1 MNKYRTGKRPA
12 RHGAIRH
19 KFKTF
24 FDASA
29 LPTPPTVFG
38 RTSYFPE
45 DGWGMLYNDQAG
57 CCVISGGMH
66 ETMLWG
72 ALGGHGAPP
81 FTDAQIISD
90 YSAITGYDPKQTDAN
105 GDNPTDQGTDM
116 VVAAQYRQT
125 KGLLDA
131 KGIRHKVDGFVSIE
145 TGNVEEVALAAYLFG
160 GIGVGAL
167 LPADAE
173 DQFDANHP
181 WTVTSKRGEDGH
193 YFPIV
198 GRNHEGNLL
207 AVTWGRLQAVTPQ
220 WLAKWMDEGV
230 AYISF
235 ESLRQNTMLSQRGM
249 DMAGLRA
256 AFGKFG
262 LIRPSIT

>member
-1 MNKYRTGKRPA
+1 MVRYKTGKRPA

-38 RTSYFPE
+38 RTSYFQE

-57 CCVISGGMH
+57 CCVVAGGMH

-72 ALGGHGAPP
+72 ALGGRSAPP
-81 FTDAQIISD
+81 FTDAQAVSD
-90 YSAITGYDPKQTDAN
+90 YTAITGYDPRQTDAN

-116 VVAAQYRQT
+116 VAAAHYRQT

-131 KGIRHKVDGFVSIE
+131 NGVRHTVDGYVSIE
-145 TGNVEEVALAAYLFG
+145 VGNVEELAFAVYYMNVA
-160 GIGVGAL
+160 GVGAT
-167 LPADAE
+167 LPGDAE
-173 DQFDANHP
+173 DQFDNNQP
-181 WTVTSKRGEDGH
+181 WSSRLKGEDGH
-193 YFPIV
+193 YFCVV
-198 GRNHEGNLL
+198 GRNHEGNFLV
-207 AVTWGRLQAVTPQ
+207 VTWGRLHAVTPG
-220 WLAKWMDEGV
+220 WLQRYMDEGIV
-230 AYISF
+230 YISF
-235 ESLRQNTMLSQRGM
+235 EALRTNTLLSQRGM
-249 DMAGLRA
+249 DVAGLKE

-262 LIRPSIT
+262 

>member
-24 FDASA
+24 FDAA
-29 LPTPPTVFG
+29 ELPTPPTVFG

-45 DGWGMLYNDQAG
+45 DGWQMLYNDQAG
-57 CCVISGGMH
+57 CCVFSGGAH

-72 ALGGHGAPP
+72 ALGGRSAPP
-81 FTDAQIISD
+81 FIDECIVSD
-90 YSAITGYDPKQTDAN
+90 YSAVTGYDPKQTDAN

-116 VVAAQYRQT
+116 VVAARYRRDT
-125 KGLLDA
+125 GLLDA
-131 KGIRHKVDGFVSIE
+131 HGVRHKIDGYVSIE

-160 GIGVGAL
+160 AVGIGAL
-167 LPADAE
+167 LPDDAE
-173 DQFDANHP
+173 DQFDANQP
-181 WTVTSKRGEDGH
+181 WSSSMKGEDGH

-198 GRNHEGNLL
+198 GRNHKGELL
-207 AVTWGRLQAVTPQ
+207 AITWGRLQAVTYD
-220 WLAKWMDEGV
+220 WLAKNMDEGV
-230 AYISF
+230 AYLSL
-235 ESLRQNTMLSQRGM
+235 ESLRTNTLLSQRGM

-262 LIRPSIT
+262 